1 MTTTERTS
9 PRSLSDFFSAVRA
22 RRHAWR
28 AIDASEDVE
37 KNLREI
43 LLVEDPDARE
53 ALALVAR
60 ARDLL
65 TKAHEAVDQ
74 SISASKRR

>member
-9 PRSLSDFFSAVRA
+9 PRGLRDFFSAVRA
-22 RRHAWR
+22 RRQAWR
-28 AIDASEDVE
+28 AIDATEDVE